1 MADQGIVMWVLTAA
15 LSALVAYFTTIGT
28 LAARLSTLEE
38 REQNH
43 HIETLRRLDSIDRK
57 LG

>member
-1 MADQGIVMWVLTAA
+1 LTAA